1 VGKWG
6 AEADNGR
13 KKEKGEKGR
22 GKRHTLRNQTLHIQ
36 DDILHPRIVLGEP
49 GTQHVVAHG
58 LAVQRDG
65 GIAARGV
72 VQVRG
77 GNLSYVV
84 EYAEK
89 RKVG

>member
-1 VGKWG
+1 M
-6 AEADNGR
+6 
-13 KKEKGEKGR
+13 
-22 GKRHTLRNQTLHIQ
+22 
-36 DDILHPRIVLGEP
+36 
-49 GTQHVVAHG
+49 VAHG